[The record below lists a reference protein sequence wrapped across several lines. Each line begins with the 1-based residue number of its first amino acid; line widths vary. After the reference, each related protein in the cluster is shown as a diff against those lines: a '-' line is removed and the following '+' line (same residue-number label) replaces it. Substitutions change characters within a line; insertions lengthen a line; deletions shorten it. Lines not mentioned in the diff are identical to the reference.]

1 MNAIKLR
8 KQLADVD
15 DKTWAKL
22 GAFFSSYISDEELK
36 RWINYQKKLNIF
48 QETDSKDQLQFSY
61 MLTYFLETVFLNAER
76 YSRIPDVLKKFCES
90 NDDEMIELG
99 IKLQLALQAHENLKD
114 IQNKI
119 PELSQ
124 KINSSCYRCG
134 CFELI
139 NKIENIMLR

>member
-1 MNAIKLR
+1 MDKL
-8 KQLADVD
+8 
-15 DKTWAKL
+15 
-22 GAFFSSYISDEELK
+22 S
-36 RWINYQKKLNIF
+36 KKLNIF

-61 MLTYFLETVFLNAER
+61 MLMYFLETLFLNAER

-99 IKLQLALQAHENLKD
+99 IKLQLDLQAHENLKD

-124 KINSSCYRCG
+124 KINSNCYRCG
-134 CFELI
+134 CFELL